1 AWARVLDQAG
11 HHGIRA
17 RSRCGA
23 GEAPQCLYVF
33 GTAGVHALGTVL
45 TQYCD
50 SAHAV
55 AEAMP
60 GYRLGPRPHAET
72 LIMAPCPAD
81 GCGTPHRACLLHSS
95 PKPASTSASSTSRA
109 SVASG
114 PLASTCRRAPPVRP
128 RPI

>member
-1 AWARVLDQAG
+1 PFSLEPTTSTYDHTLTLHDDLPISQEESNALTRAWARVLDQAG

-23 GEAPQCLYVF
+23 EEAPQCLYVF

-45 TQYCD
+45 PQYSD

-60 GYRLGPRPHAET
+60 GYRLVPRPHSET
-72 LIMAPCPAD
+72 LIIDPSPAD
-81 GCGTPHRACLLHSS
+81 R
-95 PKPASTSASSTSRA
+95 
-109 SVASG
+109 
-114 PLASTCRRAPPVRP
+114 
-128 RPI
+128 